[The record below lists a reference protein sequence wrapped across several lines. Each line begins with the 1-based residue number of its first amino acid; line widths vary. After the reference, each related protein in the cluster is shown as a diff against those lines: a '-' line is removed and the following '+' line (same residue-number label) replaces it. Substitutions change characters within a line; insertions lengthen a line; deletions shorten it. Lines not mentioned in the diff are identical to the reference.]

1 MTKIRNLTYTPSS
14 RNPNLARTLGYF
26 ERIEEQ
32 GDGIRRIV
40 EDTANQGLPPV
51 SFDMDEG
58 YFTVTFKAPQ
68 VPLTKLKPK
77 HTRILY
83 EVNSSQVDRLN
94 NNQMIIVKALLK
106 TAEVT
111 VAELSKRLKVTPQAI
126 RKDMAKLQE
135 MELVERRGAA
145 RSTYYTL
152 KETDE

>member
-1 MTKIRNLTYTPSS
+1 
-14 RNPNLARTLGYF
+14 
-26 ERIEEQ
+26 
-32 GDGIRRIV
+32 V

-68 VPLTKLKPK
+68 VPLTNLEPK

-94 NNQMIIVKALLK
+94 KNQRIIVKALLK
-106 TAEVT
+106 TGEVT
-111 VAELSKRLKVTPQAI
+111 VAELAKSLKVTPQAI

-152 KETDE
+152 KETDK